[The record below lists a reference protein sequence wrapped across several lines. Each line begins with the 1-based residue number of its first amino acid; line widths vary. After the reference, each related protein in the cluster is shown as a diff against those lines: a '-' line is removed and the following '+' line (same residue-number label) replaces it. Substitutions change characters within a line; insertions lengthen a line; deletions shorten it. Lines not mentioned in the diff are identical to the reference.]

1 MRDQREEIILLLC
14 TSECS
19 LATVKL
25 AVSAYTVS
33 LLLSL
38 FPLVV
43 LLIIIKK
50 VKDGSKDLSA
60 WGRAGATDCL

>member
-1 MRDQREEIILLLC
+1 MGDQREGIILLLC

-25 AVSAYTVS
+25 AVSAYIVS

-43 LLIIIKK
+43 LLIIIIIIK
-50 VKDGSKDLSA
+50 S
-60 WGRAGATDCL
+60 

>member
-50 VKDGSKDLSA
+50 VKGGGKDLSA
-60 WGRAGATDCL
+60 WGRSGATDCL

>member
-1 MRDQREEIILLLC
+1 MEIILLLC

-33 LLLSL
+33 LLSSP

-43 LLIIIKK
+43 LLITMKK
-50 VKDGSKDLSA
+50 KKLKTSVKTYLRGAGLEPAAA
-60 WGRAGATDCL
+60 WE

>member
-50 VKDGSKDLSA
+50 VKDDGKDLSA

>member
-1 MRDQREEIILLLC
+1 LLC

-19 LATVKL
+19 SAAVKL

-43 LLIIIKK
+43 LLIIEK
-50 VKDGSKDLSA
+50 VKDLSA
-60 WGRAGATDCL
+60 WGRAGASDCL